1 VGRESS
7 LREGCAVANHGGPL
21 ADTPGFH
28 EAVSNVRIG
37 LRERFGRLRGGT
49 AKNQHGSVSGIRQG
63 TGHYQLAAI
72 VGLSDQGKMLGAKRT
87 ATVDVIVHHVIEE
100 EEVRGQDTMIVGREP
115 RTYSM
120 KAKLRLLSAFLLLAM
135 LATAQRA
142 MTVADVIAFVDS
154 QIKLKGD
161 DKATA
166 DFLQHIKLTQ
176 KLEPRDVEN
185 LQARGAGVRTL
196 QVLRKLSEDSAS
208 LAAAP
213 PPPEPPPPT
222 PPPSAKEQAAIL
234 AAIKEYALSYT
245 KNLPNYVC
253 VQITRRRIEPT
264 QSGYLPQGDEVQ
276 ELLSFV
282 DGKESYKVEAIN
294 GKSEQNKKHEELGGV
309 VTSGEFGRLMSSIFD
324 PESGTEFHW
333 DHWAAALR
341 GKPMYVFGYSV
352 PQSNGYSMYHG
363 ESKREYTSAYKGLIY
378 ADLQSKAVMRIT
390 LETVGIPADFPIH
403 EVKITLDY
411 NPTKIADQEYVLPY
425 RFELTSKEVRA
436 ETTNRADYRLYQKFG
451 AESGITF
458 GDIAP
463 IPEDQFKEQPAAPAQ
478 KAAPAGKKK

>member
-1 VGRESS
+1 M
-7 LREGCAVANHGGPL
+7 
-21 ADTPGFH
+21 
-28 EAVSNVRIG
+28 
-37 LRERFGRLRGGT
+37 
-49 AKNQHGSVSGIRQG
+49 Q
-63 TGHYQLAAI
+63 
-72 VGLSDQGKMLGAKRT
+72 
-87 ATVDVIVHHVIEE
+87 
-100 EEVRGQDTMIVGREP
+100 
-115 RTYSM
+115 
-120 KAKLRLLSAFLLLAM
+120 AKLRLLCAFLLLAV

-176 KLEPRDVEN
+176 KLEPREVEN

-196 QVLRKLSEDSAS
+196 QALRKLSEDSAS

-213 PPPEPPPPT
+213 PPPVPPPPK
-222 PPPSAKEQAAIL
+222 PPPPPGELAAIL
-234 AAIKEYALSYT
+234 AAVKEYALNYT

-294 GKSEQNKKHEELGGV
+294 GKSESNRKHEELGGV
-309 VTSGEFGRLMSSIFD
+309 VSSGEFGRLMSGIFD
-324 PESGTEFHW
+324 PDSGTEFHW
-333 DHWAAALR
+333 DHWATALR
-341 GKPMYVFGYSV
+341 GKPMYVFGYSI
-352 PQSNGYSMYHG
+352 SKENGYSMYHG

-378 ADLQSKAVMRIT
+378 ADLQTKAVMRFT
-390 LETVGIPADFPIH
+390 METVVIPADFPIH

-411 NPTKIADQEYVLPY
+411 NPTKIAGQEYILPY
-425 RFELTSKEVRA
+425 HYELTSKEIRA
-436 ETTNRADYRLYQKFG
+436 DTTSRADYRLYQKFG

-463 IPEDQFKEQPAAPAQ
+463 IPEDQLQEQAAPAQ